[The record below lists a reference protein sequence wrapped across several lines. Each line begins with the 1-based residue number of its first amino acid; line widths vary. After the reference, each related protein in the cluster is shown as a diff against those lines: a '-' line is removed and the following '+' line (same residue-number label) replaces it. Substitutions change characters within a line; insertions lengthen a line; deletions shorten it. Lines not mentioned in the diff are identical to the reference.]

1 MNPQDNPNGTPGAN
15 ADAQDD
21 PLTSAGND
29 STENF
34 WFNDAGSSVVGCG
47 SIPPPTVL
55 SPQKKHWVEIAL
67 MDEDGHPVPDQ
78 NYAITLPGGKVVEGT
93 LNAKGRARVN
103 GIDPG
108 TCKITF
114 PDFHQDSWEPR

>member
-1 MNPQDNPNGTPGAN
+1 MNPQDSQAASQTDPQVDALTN
-15 ADAQDD
+15 AA
-21 PLTSAGND
+21 ND

-34 WFNDAGSSVVGCG
+34 WFNDVGNTVAPCG
-47 SIPPPTVL
+47 SIPPPTVV
-55 SPQKKHWVEIAL
+55 SQDKKHWVEIAL
-67 MDEDGHPVPDQ
+67 VDQDGKPVPNE
-78 NYAITLPGGKVVEGT
+78 NYAITVPGGSVVTGR

-114 PDFHQDSWEPR
+114 PDLDQHCWKPR

>member
-1 MNPQDNPNGTPGAN
+1 
-15 ADAQDD
+15 
-21 PLTSAGND
+21 
-29 STENF
+29 
-34 WFNDAGSSVVGCG
+34 
-47 SIPPPTVL
+47 
-55 SPQKKHWVEIAL
+55 

-78 NYAITLPGGKVVEGT
+78 SYAITVPGGKVVEGT